1 MAVCEPGR
9 ILTRNR
15 TLILGLLPPELK
27 KKILLFKGTPN
38 PTCGILLRRTARSN
52 NVSLSFCKNVPLG
65 PFSLD
70 VTAVGET

>member
-38 PTCGILLRRTARSN
+38 PTCGILLRRSN
-52 NVSLSFCKNVPLG
+52 NVSLLFCKNVPLR